1 MPEPKKFTVIVA
13 SFQGLVEMVY
23 VIGDGDEE
31 TKANLILDAQES
43 GRSVNVFPGA
53 KLWDMKE
60 YNK

>member
-1 MPEPKKFTVIVA
+1 MPKTKKFTVVVA

-23 VIGDGDEE
+23 VIGDDDEE
-31 TKANLILDAQES
+31 TKNNLILDVQES
-43 GRSVNVFPGA
+43 GRSINVFPGA

>member
-1 MPEPKKFTVIVA
+1 MPEPKKFTVVVA

-23 VIGDGDEE
+23 VIGDDDEE
-31 TKANLILDAQES
+31 TKNNLILDVQES

-53 KLWDMKE
+53 KFWDMKE